1 MGIAHLLNRRVT
13 LERKTRTADSQGG
26 FAETYADV
34 GTMPARIH
42 APSAADRE
50 VGARLE
56 AVVSQVAYVTGGF
69 DVQRD
74 DRLVLGVGR
83 YAYVVAV
90 LDPSRPGHHRKL
102 LLDERQ
108 RGA

>member
-1 MGIAHLLNRRVT
+1 MRALTHLLNQRVT
-13 LERKTRTADSQGG
+13 LERKTRTPDGQGG
-26 FAETYADV
+26 YAEVYADV
-34 GTMPARIH
+34 GTVPTRIH
-42 APSAADRE
+42 AASASDRE

-56 AVVSQVAYVTGGF
+56 AVVTKIAYVTGGF
-69 DVQRD
+69 DVRRD
-74 DRLVLGVGR
+74 DRLVLGPGR

-90 LDPSRPGHHRKL
+90 LDPSVAQHRKL